1 MVGNMKITKLYLIL
15 LIALIISCASKEVVR
30 NNIKVHFKSLA
41 NDFAAVD
48 MTLYDDNKFELKTA
62 TLEMHGNKEY
72 ILELE
77 GTWIAADS
85 NYVLTIEKLPRG
97 QLMEYLFGGWEYEE
111 SGFEIISENKVKF
124 PIDKEFLIINNVMCQ
139 KQ

>member
-1 MVGNMKITKLYLIL
+1 MGDNIKITKLYTVL
-15 LIALIISCASKEVVR
+15 LIALIASCTLKEVSK

-48 MTLYDDNKFELKTA
+48 MSLYSNNKFELKTA

-72 ILELE
+72 ITEIE
-77 GTWIAADS
+77 GSWTTTDS
-85 NYVLTIEKLPRG
+85 NYILIIEKLPKE
-97 QLMEYLFGGWEYEE
+97 QLMEYLFGGWEDEE
-111 SGFEIISENKVKF
+111 SGVEILSKNKIQF

-139 KQ
+139 RQ

>member
-1 MVGNMKITKLYLIL
+1 MRIVKFCLIL
-15 LIALIISCASKEVVR
+15 LSVFIVTCASKNVIR
-30 NNIKVHFKSLA
+30 NNIRVHFKSLA

-48 MTLYDDNKFELKTA
+48 MALYADNKFEIKTS
-62 TLEMHGNKEY
+62 TLELHGNEEY
-72 ILELE
+72 ITELE
-77 GTWIAADS
+77 GTWTAADS
-85 NYVLTIEKLPRG
+85 NYILTIEKLEKE

-111 SGFEIISENKVKF
+111 SGFEILSGNKVSF

>member
-1 MVGNMKITKLYLIL
+1 MKYFRGYFTLFLIL
-15 LIALIISCASKEVVR
+15 ILSCTTKNIIT

-48 MTLYDDNKFELKTA
+48 MSLYDNNKFEIKTA
-62 TLEMHGNKEY
+62 TLELHGNKEY
-72 ILELE
+72 ITELE
-77 GTWIAADS
+77 GSWEISDS
-85 NYVLTIEKLPRG
+85 NYVLTTDKLTEE

-111 SGFEIISENKVKF
+111 SGFEILSRKRIQF
-124 PIDKEFLIINNVMCQ
+124 PINKEFLIINKVMCR